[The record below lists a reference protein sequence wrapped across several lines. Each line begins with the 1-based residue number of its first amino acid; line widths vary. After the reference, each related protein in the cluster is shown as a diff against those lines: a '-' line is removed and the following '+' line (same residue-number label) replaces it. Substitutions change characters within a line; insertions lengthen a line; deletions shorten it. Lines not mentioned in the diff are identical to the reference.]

1 MPTLTIDGTLSFPLG
16 GESDPPE
23 RPFKAQLNYDQK
35 RDNEI
40 ALSGAQANV
49 DLMAGMADA
58 KACYIEVL
66 AGTGALKVN
75 GAATTLPVSVDGG
88 FWVWFNPNGGLT
100 ALTVT
105 TTDDAK
111 FRVYLFT

>member
-1 MPTLTIDGTLSFPLG
+1 MATLTIDGTLSFPLG
-16 GESDPPE
+16 GESNPPE

-35 RDNEI
+35 RDSEI
-40 ALSGAQANV
+40 AISGAQNDV
-49 DLMAGMADA
+49 SLMEGMTDA

-66 AGTGALKVN
+66 VGGGDLKVN
-75 GAATTLPVSVDGG
+75 GATTPLPLSVDGG

-100 ALTVT
+100 TLTVT
-105 TTDDAK
+105 TTADAK